1 MEATISCLKTELE
14 NEVCLKRESDE
25 NVIEM
30 SKMME
35 RTDYQ
40 MEKLK
45 ENHLCSLKQSKDSFD
60 KKLRSLEQK
69 SEKLGAENFEYSI
82 ENQEINKKLSASQ
95 AKAKSLE
102 RELGQLK
109 VENQWLVSSQKKT
122 SSIEGKMEER
132 SRELQDLRAE
142 LLTEK
147 EKVRQSCRPTKLMR
161 FSDQT
166 EIIID

>member
-1 MEATISCLKTELE
+1 M
-14 NEVCLKRESDE
+14 KRESDE

-40 MEKLK
+40 MEELK
-45 ENHLCSLKQSKDSFD
+45 ESHLFSLKQSKESFD

-69 SEKLGAENFEYSI
+69 TEKLGAENFEYSI
-82 ENQEINKKLSASQ
+82 ENQEINKKLSASL
-95 AKAKSLE
+95 AKAKTLE

-109 VENQWLVSSQKKT
+109 VENQWLVTSQKKT

-142 LLTEK
+142 LQTEK
-147 EKVRQSCRPTKLMR
+147 EKVMV
-161 FSDQT
+161 
-166 EIIID
+166 

>member
-1 MEATISCLKTELE
+1 
-14 NEVCLKRESDE
+14 
-25 NVIEM
+25 
-30 SKMME
+30 ME

-45 ENHLCSLKQSKDSFD
+45 ENHQCSLKQSKETFD

-82 ENQEINKKLSASQ
+82 ENQDINKKLSASV
-95 AKAKSLE
+95 AKVKTLE

-109 VENQWLVSSQKKT
+109 VENQWLVTSQKKT

-132 SRELQDLRAE
+132 SREVQELRAE
-142 LLTEK
+142 LQTEK
-147 EKVRQSCRPTKLMR
+147 EKVIGDSN
-161 FSDQT
+161 S
-166 EIIID
+166 